1 MKKMFSLVSMI
12 VVMAMLLGACAQATP
27 VPPTKAPEPTK
38 PVVQP
43 TVAPTVA
50 PTKAP
55 EPTKVPEP
63 TKAPVKPVVVAHSN
77 DIDTLDPH
85 LFNAM
90 FTRSVGYW
98 IFDTL
103 VMSDRNG
110 KPMPELASE
119 WKRVDPLT
127 WEFKLVKNAKF
138 HNGELFNAQV
148 VKWNF
153 DRMARPDKKTYNAI
167 FQEGGYFKEVKII
180 DDYTV
185 QLITTKPSESFLW
198 HIGRTFMVAPKW
210 YTDHDEAFLA
220 KNPVGTGP
228 YKFVEWVKDNKV
240 TVTGNPDYFQGP
252 PKIKDLQ
259 IRVIPEASSR
269 LNELK
274 VGNVDLVYS
283 LRADQA
289 KGANTEVSRLYAF
302 QSLRKMHLS
311 IQFGP
316 EGPEAFK
323 KLEVRQAMNYAI
335 DRKAII
341 DAFQNGATAA
351 LSGLVN
357 APNTSPNIK
366 AYEYNVAK
374 AKELMVK
381 AGYANGFST
390 TLFTQADRY
399 GGDKE
404 ICQIIKQNLEAIGIK
419 VTLEVIEAGKFT
431 DFVNKKNF
439 PGMLFLGLGTYNVPA
454 FELITFQTG
463 NVDNLGNFTNP
474 AFDKALEEMT
484 VTSDLA
490 LRATLTNKAEEIVYA
505 DVPWVYLWRLGFFMG
520 MSNRL
525 VFEPYPDGYI
535 DFWQAS
541 LK

>member
-1 MKKMFSLVSMI
+1 MAVTK
-12 VVMAMLLGACAQATP
+12 VV
-27 VPPTKAPEPTK
+27 EPT
-38 PVVQP
+38 
-43 TVAPTVA
+43 AA
-50 PTKAP
+50 
-55 EPTKVPEP
+55 PTKVPEP
-63 TKAPVKPVVVAHSN
+63 TKAPAPAVKPVVVAHSN

-98 IFDTL
+98 IFDCL
-103 VMSDRNG
+103 VMSDING
-110 KPMPELASE
+110 KPMPELATE

-138 HNGELFNAQV
+138 HNGEVFNASV

-153 DRMARPDKKTYNAI
+153 DRMARPEKKTYNAI
-167 FQEGGYFKEVKII
+167 YQEGGYFKEVKII

-185 QLITTKPSESFLW
+185 QLLTTKPSENFLW
-198 HIGRTFMVAPKW
+198 HLGRTFFVAPKW
-210 YTDHDEAFLA
+210 YTDHDDAFLA

-228 YKFVEWVKDNKV
+228 YKFVEWVKDSKV
-240 TVTGNPDYFQGP
+240 TVAANPDYFQGA

-289 KGANTEVSRLYAF
+289 KQANTDISRLYAF
-302 QSLRKMHLS
+302 ESLRKMHLS
-311 IQFGP
+311 IQFGKD
-316 EGPEAFK
+316 GPDAFK

-341 DAFQNGATAA
+341 DAFMNGGTKP
-351 LSGLVN
+351 LPGLVN
-357 APNTSPNIK
+357 SPNTSPNVK
-366 AYEYNVAK
+366 PYEYNVAK
-374 AKELMVK
+374 AKELMAK
-381 AGYANGFST
+381 AGLANGFQT
-390 TLFTQADRY
+390 TIFTQADRY
-399 GGDKE
+399 GSDKE
-404 ICQIIKQNLEAIGIK
+404 ICQILKQNLEAIGIK
-419 VTLEVIEAGKFT
+419 VTLEVIEAGKFV
-431 DFVNKKNF
+431 DFVNKKNY

-454 FELITFQTG
+454 FELVTFQTG
-463 NVDNLGNFTNP
+463 NVDNLGNYTNP
-474 AFDKALEEMT
+474 EFDKALEAMT
-484 VTSDLA
+484 VETDPA
-490 LRATLTNKAEEIVYA
+490 KRATLTNKAEEIVYA
-505 DVPWVYLWRLGFFMG
+505 DTPWVYLWRLPFFMG

-525 VFEPYPDGYI
+525 VFSPYPDGYI